1 MDIHILIIRS
11 KILVLKKKYNLILL
25 LNLIEHIADPTA
37 TLKKLTEYLEPG
49 GIILI
54 KTPNIDSL
62 DFRIF
67 KNSYWGGLHCPRHW
81 ILFNKNSF
89 KKMINRTNL
98 KIVELRYTQGAPFWT
113 WSSLHFLHRLKLVN
127 YDRLNPIPYSKLAP
141 IFNIVFA
148 IFDFLRLPF
157 FKTSQFFILLSKD

>member
-11 KILVLKKKYNLILL
+11 KILVLKKYNLILL

-67 KNSYWGGLHCPRHW
+67 KIH
-81 ILFNKNSF
+81 I
-89 KKMINRTNL
+89 
-98 KIVELRYTQGAPFWT
+98 GADYIA
-113 WSSLHFLHRLKLVN
+113 LVIG
-127 YDRLNPIPYSKLAP
+127 Y
-141 IFNIVFA
+141 F
-148 IFDFLRLPF
+148 
-157 FKTSQFFILLSKD
+157 